1 MTTETRPWLQDESAD
16 PALREL
22 LESTEFDGPSDRQL
36 EKLTARVAF
45 LFDLPPGGGEGA
57 GGGGGGGGPSAPA
70 APAGGA
76 ATVAATS
83 GVVKAIVAAGVISVG
98 AVVAT
103 VTQREPVAPPAPVV
117 VAPPPVIA
125 TAPVIPPEEPVA
137 PPPEVVEPAKPP
149 PPPVV
154 RPAVVRQP
162 TPTPPPA
169 EAKAAPPPPSSPD
182 AELTALDDAI
192 AAARAGRP
200 AQALA
205 AVEAHV
211 ASWPDSPLAQEREVI
226 AIEALLSLGRRDD
239 ARARLTAFRSKW
251 PTSTHLVRLESMLP
265 Q

>member
-1 MTTETRPWLQDESAD
+1 MTTETRPWLQDEGAD
-16 PALREL
+16 PALKEL

-45 LFDLPPGGGEGA
+45 LFDLPPGGGGE
-57 GGGGGGGGPSAPA
+57 GGGGGGGPSAPA

-103 VTQREPVAPPAPVV
+103 VTLREPVVPPVPVV
-117 VAPPPVIA
+117 VAPPPVVAI
-125 TAPVIPPEEPVA
+125 APVVPEPEPVV
-137 PPPEVVEPAKPP
+137 PPAIVEPAKAP

-154 RPAVVRQP
+154 RPAVVRP
-162 TPTPPPA
+162 VTPPP
-169 EAKAAPPPPSSPD
+169 EPKAAPPPPSPD

-239 ARARLTAFRSKW
+239 ARARLGSFRSKW

>member
-1 MTTETRPWLQDESAD
+1 MTTETRPWLQDEGAD
-16 PALREL
+16 PALKEL
-22 LESTEFDGPSDRQL
+22 LESTEFDGPSERQL

-45 LFDLPPGGGEGA
+45 LFDLPPGGGE
-57 GGGGGGGGPSAPA
+57 GGGGGGGPSAPA

-103 VTQREPVAPPAPVV
+103 VTLREPAAPPIV
-117 VAPPPVIA
+117 VAPTPVIA
-125 TAPVIPPEEPVA
+125 TAPVVPKEPEPAIA
-137 PPPEVVEPAKPP
+137 PAIVEPAKAP

-154 RPAVVRQP
+154 RPAVVRP
-162 TPTPPPA
+162 APAPPPVDT
-169 EAKAAPPPPSSPD
+169 KPAPPPPPSPD

-200 AQALA
+200 AQALV

-239 ARARLTAFRSKW
+239 ARTRLSAFRSKW

>member
-1 MTTETRPWLQDESAD
+1 MTTETRPWLQDEGAD
-16 PALREL
+16 PALKEL

-45 LFDLPPGGGEGA
+45 LFDLPPGGGE

-103 VTQREPVAPPAPVV
+103 VTLREPAVQPIV

-125 TAPVIPPEEPVA
+125 TAPVVPREPEPVA
-137 PPPEVVEPAKPP
+137 PPAIVEPAKAP

-154 RPAVVRQP
+154 RPTVVRP
-162 TPTPPPA
+162 VTPPP
-169 EAKAAPPPPSSPD
+169 EPKASPPPPSPD

-239 ARARLTAFRSKW
+239 ARARLGVFRSKW

>member
-1 MTTETRPWLQDESAD
+1 MTTETRPWLQDEGAD
-16 PALREL
+16 PSVREL

-45 LFDLPPGGGEGA
+45 LFDLPPGGGEG
-57 GGGGGGGGPSAPA
+57 GGGGGGGGPSGPA

-103 VTQREPVAPPAPVV
+103 VTLREPAAPPVPVV
-117 VAPPPVIA
+117 VAPPPVVA
-125 TAPVIPPEEPVA
+125 KAAPVPEPEPE
-137 PPPEVVEPAKPP
+137 PIVEPAKPP

-154 RPAVVRQP
+154 RPTVVR
-162 TPTPPPA
+162 
-169 EAKAAPPPPSSPD
+169 AAPPPPPTETRPSPPPPAPD
-182 AELTALDDAI
+182 AELTQLDDAI

-200 AQALA
+200 AEALK
-205 AVEAHV
+205 AVEAHAV
-211 ASWPDSPLAQEREVI
+211 SWPDSPLAQEREVI

-239 ARARLTAFRSKW
+239 ARSRLATFRSKW

>member
-1 MTTETRPWLQDESAD
+1 MTTETRPWLQDEGAD

-22 LESTEFDGPSDRQL
+22 LESSEFDGPSDRQL

-45 LFDLPPGGGEGA
+45 LFDLPPGGGGE
-57 GGGGGGGGPSAPA
+57 GGGGGPSAPA

-98 AVVAT
+98 AVVAN
-103 VTQREPVAPPAPVV
+103 VTLREPVVPPTPVI
-117 VAPPPVIA
+117 VAPPPLIA
-125 TAPVIPPEEPVA
+125 TAPVVPKEPEPVV
-137 PPPEVVEPAKPP
+137 PPAIVEPAKAP

-154 RPAVVRQP
+154 RPTVRP
-162 TPTPPPA
+162 APPTPPPD
-169 EAKAAPPPPSSPD
+169 AKPAAPPPPSPD

-192 AAARAGRP
+192 AAARAGRA

-239 ARARLTAFRSKW
+239 ARARLSAFRSKW

>member
-1 MTTETRPWLQDESAD
+1 MTTETRPWLQDEGAD
-16 PALREL
+16 PSVREL

-45 LFDLPPGGGEGA
+45 LFDLPPGGGD
-57 GGGGGGGGPSAPA
+57 GGGGGGPSAPA
-70 APAGGA
+70 APAGG

-103 VTQREPVAPPAPVV
+103 VTLRDPVV
-117 VAPPPVIA
+117 PPVPVV
-125 TAPVIPPEEPVA
+125 TAPVIAPAAVEPQQPEPVA
-137 PPPEVVEPAKPP
+137 PPPIVEPAKAP

-154 RPAVVRQP
+154 RPTVVRAAP
-162 TPTPPPA
+162 PAPPP
-169 EAKAAPPPPSSPD
+169 ETKPAPPPPSPD

-192 AAARAGRP
+192 AAARAGR
-200 AQALA
+200 AAEALR

-211 ASWPDSPLAQEREVI
+211 TNWPDSPLAQEREVI

-239 ARARLTAFRSKW
+239 ARARLAAFRSKW

>member
-16 PALREL
+16 PSVREL

-45 LFDLPPGGGEGA
+45 LFDLPPGGGEG

-76 ATVAATS
+76 ATVVATS

-103 VTQREPVAPPAPVV
+103 VTLREPAAPPVPVV
-117 VAPPPVIA
+117 VAPPPVVA
-125 TAPVIPPEEPVA
+125 KAAPVPEPEPEPEPA
-137 PPPEVVEPAKPP
+137 PIVEPAKPP

-154 RPAVVRQP
+154 RPTVVR
-162 TPTPPPA
+162 
-169 EAKAAPPPPSSPD
+169 AAPPPPPTETKPSPPPPAPD
-182 AELTALDDAI
+182 AELTQLDDAI

-200 AQALA
+200 AEALK
-205 AVEAHV
+205 AVEAHAV
-211 ASWPDSPLAQEREVI
+211 SWPDSPLAQEREVI

-239 ARARLTAFRSKW
+239 ARSRLATFRSKW